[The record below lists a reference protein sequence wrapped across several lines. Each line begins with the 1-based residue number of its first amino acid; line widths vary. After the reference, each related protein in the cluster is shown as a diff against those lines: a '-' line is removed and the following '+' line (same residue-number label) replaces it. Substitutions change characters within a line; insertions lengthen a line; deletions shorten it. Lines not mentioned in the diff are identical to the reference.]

1 MRRWTVPLLLALALM
16 LSGCQATPQAVEE
29 DGALRAMTEAEQQ
42 SAQAPRVSYAQVCA
56 EDGRQIDV
64 ALGEGEWQLVIKA
77 QAQVPQVETVYAY
90 TLAKAQPN
98 REAALAALLGAD
110 AGSASKVDP
119 GTAAAA
125 WEANLPGGAK
135 ATLRF
140 DVEGFIALDYDY
152 EDGTDGTGDWSA
164 PVQKLQM
171 DPDKAAAELN
181 RIAVALGVSGIT
193 IDDYSDNANRRG
205 FDIYPNYTP
214 FAVAP
219 VPDRDSRLGEELAIF
234 SPQRLTSLRWMN
246 FMAIQSAQP
255 AEALLSLDEAIEIA
269 GRHVGS
275 ALYPVAAAPFT
286 QVSLRVR
293 YQRDTQNDRWTARP
307 VWYFA
312 TDFTGMFI
320 EASRAPG
327 VKDSY
332 TSSFCVDAQTGVVDS
347 RTTSVAE

>member
-1 MRRWTVPLLLALALM
+1 MRRRWITPLLLALL
-16 LSGCQATPQAVEE
+16 LSGCQATPQAIQE

-42 SAQAPRVSYAQVCA
+42 SAQAPRVSYAEVCA

-64 ALGEGEWQLVIKA
+64 TLGEGQWQLLIKA

-90 TLAKAQPN
+90 TLSKAQPN
-98 REAALAALLGAD
+98 REAALAVLFGAD
-110 AGSASKVDP
+110 ADSAREVDP
-119 GTAAAA
+119 GTAAV
-125 WEANLPGGAK
+125 WEADLPGGIRK
-135 ATLRF
+135 SLRF
-140 DVEGFIALDYDY
+140 DVEGFIAIDYALD
-152 EDGTDGTGDWSA
+152 DGADQTGDWSA

-181 RIAVALGVSGIT
+181 RIATALGVSGIT
-193 IDDYSDNANRRG
+193 IDGYSDNANRRG
-205 FDIYPNYTP
+205 FYIYPNYTP

-219 VPDRDSRLGEELAIF
+219 VSDRNSPLGQELAIF
-234 SPQRLTSLRWMN
+234 SPQRLTSLRWGD
-246 FMAIQSAQP
+246 FMAIESAQP

-293 YQRDTQNDRWTARP
+293 YQRDTQNDSWTARP
-307 VWYFA
+307 VWYFC
-312 TDFTGMFI
+312 TDYTGMFI

-327 VKDSY
+327 VADSY

-347 RTTSVAE
+347 RTTSVAD